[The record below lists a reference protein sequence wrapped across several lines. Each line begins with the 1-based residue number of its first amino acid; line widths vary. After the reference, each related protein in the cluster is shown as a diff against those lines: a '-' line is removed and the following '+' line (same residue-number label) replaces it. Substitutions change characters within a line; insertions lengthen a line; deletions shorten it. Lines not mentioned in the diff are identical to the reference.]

1 MNLFRQS
8 ELNSARLMTSNVKTR
23 QSLHGQKLG
32 SSLIELVNIYISYRT
47 KKGQINLL
55 N

>member
-23 QSLHGQKLG
+23 QILHGQKLG
-32 SSLIELVNIYISYRT
+32 SSLIELVNIYHIEQ
-47 KKGQINLL
+47 KKAKLIC
-55 N
+55 